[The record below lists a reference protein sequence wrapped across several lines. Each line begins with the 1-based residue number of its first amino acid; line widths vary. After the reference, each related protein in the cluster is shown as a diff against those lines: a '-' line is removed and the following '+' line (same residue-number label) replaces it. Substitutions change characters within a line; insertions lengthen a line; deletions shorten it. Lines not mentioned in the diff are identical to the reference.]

1 MKHLLVPTDFSEN
14 AEHAYPYALNIAA
27 KTGSRVTFWLTVEEP
42 FDFATRV
49 EEKMK
54 GIREYAQTK
63 FEKMISEFNKMDEYS
78 ALEIDYK
85 VVKGKMLSGILK
97 GIHKIKPDWVIMGTK
112 GSTGLKKIL
121 FGSNASR
128 VVSESP
134 VPVLVIPNESHFD
147 EFQKI
152 VFTTEYQENDL
163 ELLHSIVEF
172 AKLWNSTIRVL
183 HVSQEKNLK
192 SAIMQRGFREMI
204 QDQINYKKL
213 EFNLEYASNFLE
225 GITGYQA
232 PGGCSLLAMGRYDLD
247 FLNQIFDYSE
257 TKAMSFYSQTPL
269 LVLPANN

>member
-1 MKHLLVPTDFSEN
+1 MKHLLVPTDFSVN
-14 AEHAYPYALNIAA
+14 AEKAYSYALKIAA
-27 KTGSRVTFWLTVEEP
+27 KNGSKITFWLAIEEP

-63 FEKMISEFNKMDEYS
+63 FEKMIAEFGRMDEYS

-85 VVKGKMLSGILK
+85 IVKGKTPNGILK
-97 GIHKIKPDWVIMGTK
+97 GIHEIKPDWVIMGTK

-134 VPVLVIPNESHFD
+134 VPVMVIPNESQFD

-152 VFTTEYQENDL
+152 VFTTEYQENDF
-163 ELLHSIVEF
+163 EMLHSIVEF
-172 AKLWNSTIRVL
+172 AKLWNSSIRVL
-183 HVSQEKNLK
+183 HVSKEKNLK
-192 SAIMQRGFREMI
+192 SAIMQRGFREMVQEEI
-204 QDQINYKKL
+204 KYKKL
-213 EFNLEYASNFLE
+213 EFNVVYASNFLE
-225 GITGYQA
+225 GITGYQV

>member
-14 AEHAYPYALNIAA
+14 AEHAYPYALKIAA
-27 KTGSRVTFWLTVEEP
+27 KTGSRVTFWLSVEEP

-54 GIREYAQTK
+54 GIKEYAQTK
-63 FEKMISEFNKMDEYS
+63 FEKMVFEFGRMDEYS

-85 VVKGKMLSGILK
+85 IVKGKTLTGILM
-97 GIHKIKPDWVIMGTK
+97 GIHELKPDWVIMGTK

-121 FGSNASR
+121 FGSNASY

-134 VPVLVIPNESHFD
+134 VPVMVIPNQSLFD

-152 VFTTEYQENDL
+152 VFTTEYQKNDL
-163 ELLHSIVEF
+163 ELLHSLIEF
-172 AKLWNSTIRVL
+172 AKLWKSSIQVL
-183 HVSQEKNLK
+183 HISQEKNLK
-192 SAIMQRGFREMI
+192 SSIMQRGFREMI
-204 QDQINYKKL
+204 QDEIDYKKL
-213 EFNLEYASNFLE
+213 EFSVEYASNFLE
-225 GITGYQA
+225 GIARYQV

-247 FLNQIFDYSE
+247 FLNQIIDYSE

-269 LVLPANN
+269 LVLPTKN